1 MTVKFQFN
9 LPHNHVGACVCLER
23 MKNVGEWTFWT
34 IYYIKIVTTT
44 KCFVHTEFN
53 TKMTTHTAT
62 LALHSFCLFPCVH
75 QFCFVSCLISFF
87 FHCNLNSEWN
97 NKKNSKSISFTNV
110 FDRFREN
117 KNTTLRY
124 KQFEMW
130 NILDWKWVFDVIRE
144 KVWRVNKKNSI
155 KMSRTWWVRNNDD
168 DKRKHLL

>member
-9 LPHNHVGACVCLER
+9 ILHNHVGACVCLER
-23 MKNVGEWTFWT
+23 MKNVGEWTVWT

-75 QFCFVSCLISFF
+75 QFCFVSCIISFF

-97 NKKNSKSISFTNV
+97 NEKNSKSISFTNEIGSGKTKTQHY
-110 FDRFREN
+110 DINNLKCEISWIEN
-117 KNTTLRY
+117 G
-124 KQFEMW
+124 FSMW
-130 NILDWKWVFDVIRE
+130 FV
-144 KVWRVNKKNSI
+144 KKC
-155 KMSRTWWVRNNDD
+155 DA
-168 DKRKHLL
+168 